1 MDIAH
6 ALKVAL
12 QTGKVR
18 LGLEESLQS
27 AKDKKAKILIVAKT
41 CPDLTLLEKNRFDRI
56 PIYHY
61 DGSAVDLGAACGKPF
76 PVSVLAVL
84 EPGSSAILSLETG

>member
-1 MDIAH
+1 MDLAH

-18 LGLEESLQS
+18 LGLDETLQS
-27 AKDKKAKILIVAKT
+27 AKDKKAKILIVAKS
-41 CPDLTLLEKNRFDRI
+41 CPDTTLLEKSRFDRI

-76 PVSVLAVL
+76 PVSALAVL
-84 EPGSSAILSLETG
+84 DPGSSAILSLETS

>member
-18 LGLEESLQS
+18 LGLDETVAS
-27 AKDKKAKILIVAKT
+27 AKAKQAKILIVAKS
-41 CPDLTLLEKNRFDRI
+41 CPNPTLTGQRRFDKI

-76 PVSVLAVL
+76 PVSALAVL
-84 EPGSSAILSLETG
+84 DPGSSAILSLETG

>member
-1 MDIAH
+1 MDLAH

-18 LGLEESLQS
+18 LGLEETLQS
-27 AKDKKAKILIVAKT
+27 AKDKKAKILIIAKS
-41 CPDLTLLEKNRFDRI
+41 CPDLSLLEKKRYDRI

-76 PVSVLAVL
+76 PVSALAVL
-84 EPGSSAILSLETG
+84 DPGSSAILSLETS